1 MLRNIIASAIMI
13 SASSALVA
21 QTTPSLPK
29 DAEALRK
36 SYQDARQR
44 VLQPLDVK
52 YKTELEKLL
61 AAHTK
66 AGQLDDAIAIRAELA
81 RIDAATVGGAAS
93 DSATDQPS
101 VETADGDLLRGGHR
115 YRFINTY
122 VTWSDADEQCK
133 KLGGHLVSIGS
144 KSEWDALLKFAEKAG
159 NDENWWTGLRR
170 PAGQIEPLT
179 WSDDSKYDFKGGWPP
194 TEASTSSDTSRSC
207 VLVVMASRIWTF
219 YSEQTKGHFICEWDK
234 P

>member
-1 MLRNIIASAIMI
+1 MLRNIIAIAIMI

-21 QTTPSLPK
+21 ETTPSLPK
-29 DAEALRK
+29 DADALRK

-44 VLQPLDVK
+44 ALQPLDVK

-66 AGQLDDAIAIRAELA
+66 AGRLDEAIAIRAELA
-81 RIDAATVGGAAS
+81 RIGVPTSGGAAP
-93 DSATDQPS
+93 DSTADQPS

-115 YRFINTY
+115 YRCISTKA
-122 VTWSDADEQCK
+122 TWQEADEHCK
-133 KLGGHLVSIGS
+133 MLGGDLVSIGS
-144 KSEWDALLKFAEKAG
+144 KGEWDALLKLAEKTG
-159 NDENWWTGLRR
+159 NGENWWTGLRR
-170 PAGQIEPLT
+170 PSGQLEPLT

-194 TEASTSSDTSRSC
+194 TKSSSLSEPDRSC
-207 VLVVMASRIWTF
+207 VLVVQVTQLWTC
-219 YSEQTKGHFICEWDK
+219 YPEKTKANFICEWDK